1 LSGGFVKVVIGLG
14 NPGPEYARTRH
25 NVGFDVVDHL
35 ARKMDAEFRMSSR
48 FPAELAEG
56 TLEGERVLL
65 VKPQTFMNR
74 SGEAAGPLV
83 RKKGVSPADVFVI
96 VDDVDLPVG
105 RLRLRKEGSAG
116 GHNGLKSLIEHFGT
130 DQFPRVRIGI
140 GRQADRDTVQHVLGR
155 FSPDEALVMDET
167 MRRAAEAVAAALRSG
182 MDRAMTEFNG

>member
-1 LSGGFVKVVIGLG
+1 MKVVIGLG

>member
-1 LSGGFVKVVIGLG
+1 MKVVIGLG

-74 SGEAAGPLV
+74 SGEAAGPLL

-105 RLRLRKEGSAG
+105 RLRLRKDGSAG

-155 FSPDEALVMDET
+155 FSPDEALVMEGT
-167 MRRAAEAVAAALRSG
+167 MQRAAEAVAAALRSG